1 MFSLDWFNFGLSNR
15 KSHNMIQELLVIL
28 TLLVVGLVTLRKI
41 VQILRGKESVCKC
54 EKGKCDCCNQCVKT
68 FQMKTKNVDK

>member
-15 KSHNMIQELLVIL
+15 KSINMIQELLVIL
-28 TLLVVGLVTLRKI
+28 ILVVVGFFALKKM
-41 VQILRGKESVCKC
+41 VQMLRGKGNVCEC

>member
-1 MFSLDWFNFGLSNR
+1 
-15 KSHNMIQELLVIL
+15 MIQELLVIL
-28 TLLVVGLVTLRKI
+28 ILVVVGFFALKKI
-41 VQILRGKESVCKC
+41 VQILRGKESVCEC